1 MNSLDPPWVAREL
14 ALARRAIDTRVPVL
28 GICFGGQMLA
38 AAMGASVGAAASPS
52 IGWCEVAGPRGGL
65 VGDRRWLHFSYEAF
79 ALPEGAEQLGELGGT
94 PAAFRRGPHLAVQ
107 FHPEATVEIVARWAQ
122 WDAARLRRLRIDP
135 APLIAASAE
144 RRAAARERRVR
155 PVRLLDLGRGS
166 EVERADALGLDLDPE
181 PRHELRRRVGV
192 GASLVDLGERIDVGV
207 VGVGGDLG
215 DATLDRRRGGG
226 CWRCRRRP
234 GIAAGPGAGA
244 RARPPPPR

>member
-1 MNSLDPPWVAREL
+1 MTEPPGRAEICVLQHAGDTPPALLGEWLDRRRIDHRVVRVDLGAPLPEAADEFAGLVILGSEHSVNSLDPPWVAREL

-144 RRAAARERRVR
+144 RRAAARE
-155 PVRLLDLGRGS
+155 
-166 EVERADALGLDLDPE
+166 DAFALFD
-181 PRHELRRRVGV
+181 
-192 GASLVDLGERIDVGV
+192 SWI
-207 VGVGGDLG
+207 
-215 DATLDRRRGGG
+215 
-226 CWRCRRRP
+226 
-234 GIAAGPGAGA
+234 
-244 RARPPPPR
+244 